1 MSAPTVFKRLLE
13 RVAGGRLLTRG
24 SAAKGRV
31 YLTFDDGPHPQE
43 TAAILSI
50 LRQHRARA
58 TFFFVG
64 ELADRTPELVREAL
78 ADGHGIGSH
87 GYEHLSPDEAPGGSY
102 IDNVRRGHAALERVV
117 GHRLPRW
124 FRPPY
129 GALGVRTLLRLW
141 RHGFRVVLWN
151 VDSDDSIEGVAAAT
165 VVARLSKGSVRAGD
179 IVLLH
184 DDTAS
189 TTEALPAVL
198 AGISASGLQPVPL
211 VISRPRKNSPAE
223 GAPETLV
230 QRGGACVE

>member
-1 MSAPTVFKRLLE
+1 M
-13 RVAGGRLLTRG
+13 TRG

-50 LRQHRARA
+50 LRQHRVRA

-64 ELADRTPELVREAL
+64 ERADRTPELVREAL

-87 GYEHLSPDEAPGGSY
+87 GYEHLSPDEAGGGY
-102 IDNVRRGHAALERVV
+102 IDNVKRGHAALERVA

-151 VDSDDSIEGVAAAT
+151 VDSNDSIEGVAAST
-165 VVARLSKGSVRAGD
+165 VVARLGEGSVRAGD

-198 AGISASGLQPVPL
+198 AGLSASGLHPVPL
-211 VISRPRKNSPAE
+211 VISRSGKDSPPA
-223 GAPETLV
+223 GAPRTLV